1 MLSNNQSV
9 RPLPSLFACS
19 LSIPL
24 YNAHED
30 EATRHHFRSQSVWL
44 WRLFF
49 SICPKGERIFE
60 VYLGDFWKLAYWKW
74 RIMLPGLL
82 ENGSVDFEKALEN
95 FLYPPIVNDAAQAE
109 KAFIVST
116 PGMSPS
122 SLLEEVT
129 DSDRDNDKCCVTPL
143 QRLIK
148 MVNVMSPKALSASVS
163 DIDSIVCMT
172 DRVSSSAPLNK
183 SKGAVGMDLAGTV
196 ASRLRRK
203 CSRFGGT
210 IGSRRTRHYRCLMDC
225 EGFDLSSLFTQRSRI
240 IETPKHSNWH
250 GFSLP
255 VKQSLLEEIRR
266 INEQLIYT
274 EVSICDK
281 DMVTTDPGATI
292 GRSEGILVECSFG
305 AVCTLSHL
313 ISRQTSAIQ
322 LAMHPLKLL
331 VPIGYPHISPIFK
344 MEACPTGCEDLSLQ
358 AREKFNM
365 SVRSLAHPFSISEV
379 ARTWDMCARDVI
391 SEYARQNGGG
401 SFSSKYGSWEDC
413 LHTAWS

>member
-1 MLSNNQSV
+1 MEKQEGSS
-9 RPLPSLFACS
+9 
-19 LSIPL
+19 
-24 YNAHED
+24 
-30 EATRHHFRSQSVWL
+30 TR
-44 WRLFF
+44 
-49 SICPKGERIFE
+49 I
-60 VYLGDFWKLAYWKW
+60 
-74 RIMLPGLL
+74 
-82 ENGSVDFEKALEN
+82 DFEKALEN

-313 ISRQTSAIQ
+313 ISHQTSAIQ
-322 LAMHPLKLL
+322 NLALHF
-331 VPIGYPHISPIFK
+331 VNI
-344 MEACPTGCEDLSLQ
+344 PTGCEDLSLQ